1 MTRRATYPA
10 ARRFIALTMMLAA
23 RPGGV
28 DARELADELGV
39 SDRTLYRYV
48 AALRAAF
55 GEGTIERRQDGLT
68 AHFDASAWG
77 QA

>member
-1 MTRRATYPA
+1 MKRGTPRNKKTKR
-10 ARRFIALTMMLAA
+10 LAKA
-23 RPGGV
+23 H
-28 DARELADELGV
+28 LGV